1 MFDGE
6 DVVQDTL
13 ARAFAALQEL
23 DELPPLRPWLFR
35 IAHNRAI
42 DLLRARAMRAADPID
57 AAVQQIPDVDARG
70 AEEALMRQEAVR
82 TAVSR
87 FVELPTTQRSAVIL
101 KDVLDHSLAEIAAL
115 LDLSI
120 DAVKAHLARGRAQ
133 PPRDQRARAGAATG
147 PSGLGGGGPLRGAL
161 QRARLGRAARAAG
174 RRRPAQSVL
183 EAAPGRRRRRR
194 GVTSPSTRES
204 NDVRVV
210 PAWAEGREVFAVF
223 DGPDAERPSYLMLI
237 EWRGEQISFIRDYH
251 YTRYVIE
258 SAAIELAAPSTTLR
272 PDTTPWGTA
281 RRVPARRL
289 PWRQTAASSTQS
301 ASRLLSRYAS
311 APRRSSP

>member
-1 MFDGE
+1 MNGSGPSATKFDRDAFPALSAELRPELHRYCARLTGSVFDGE

-13 ARAFAALQEL
+13 ARAFAALQDL

-42 DLLRARAMRAADPID
+42 DLLRGRALRAADPID
-57 AAVQQIPDVDARG
+57 AAVQQIPDVGAPG
-70 AEEALMRQEAVR
+70 AEETLMRQEAVR

-120 DAVKAHLARGRAQ
+120 DAVKAHLARGRAN
-133 PPRDQRARAGAATG
+133 
-147 PSGLGGGGPLRGAL
+147 LREIN
-161 QRARLGRAARAAG
+161 ARAADPAPA
-174 RRRPAQSVL
+174 RPAS
-183 EAAPGRRRRRR
+183 AAAVRYAALFNAGDWDGLRALLADDVRLNLSSKPDRVGAADVGVYFTVYGRM
-194 GVTSPSTRES
+194 
-204 NDVRVV
+204 NDVRLV

-223 DGPDAERPSYLMLI
+223 AGSDAKRPSYLMLV

-258 SAAIELAAPSTTLR
+258 SAAIELAAPS
-272 PDTTPWGTA
+272 
-281 RRVPARRL
+281 
-289 PWRQTAASSTQS
+289 
-301 ASRLLSRYAS
+301 
-311 APRRSSP
+311 RSP